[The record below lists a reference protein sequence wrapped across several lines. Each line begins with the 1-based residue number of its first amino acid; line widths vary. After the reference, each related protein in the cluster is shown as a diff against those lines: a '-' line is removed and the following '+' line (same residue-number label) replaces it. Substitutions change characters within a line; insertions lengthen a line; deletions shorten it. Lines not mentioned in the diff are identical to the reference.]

1 MRCDVCTF
9 GTTDRRIGGGI
20 SICPGRHFGK
30 QEVMAT
36 IALIVLNFDIE
47 LEEYVK
53 MDGSRSDR
61 GPKDDAWYSG
71 TAAMPPDR
79 DLKIRLTK
87 A

>member
-1 MRCDVCTF
+1 
-9 GTTDRRIGGGI
+9 
-20 SICPGRHFGK
+20 
-30 QEVMAT
+30 MAA

-53 MDGSRSDR
+53 MDGSPSDR
-61 GPKDDAWYSG
+61 GPQNDPWYCG

-87 A
+87 V